1 MIRQM
6 TPRSASDT
14 LVPSPTMMIEQP
26 DVDQPE
32 GVAYAQRDAFVGKAR
47 LGNARR
53 VVVGDDHRR
62 RVPQQRLFHDL
73 ARIDAGTVDRAAEQ
87 LFELDQ
93 PVTVVELW

>member
-53 VVVGDDHRR
+53 VVVG
-62 RVPQQRLFHDL
+62 VL
-73 ARIDAGTVDRAAEQ
+73 
-87 LFELDQ
+87 
-93 PVTVVELW
+93 

>member
-14 LVPSPTMMIEQP
+14 LVPSPTMIEQP

-53 VVVGDDHRR
+53 VVVG
-62 RVPQQRLFHDL
+62 VL
-73 ARIDAGTVDRAAEQ
+73 
-87 LFELDQ
+87 
-93 PVTVVELW
+93 